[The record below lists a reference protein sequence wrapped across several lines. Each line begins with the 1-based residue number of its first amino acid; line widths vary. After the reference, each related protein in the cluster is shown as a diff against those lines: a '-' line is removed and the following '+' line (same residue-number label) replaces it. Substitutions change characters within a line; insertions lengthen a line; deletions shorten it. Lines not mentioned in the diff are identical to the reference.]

1 MNMTQLDKLLAKS
14 ADHHQGHLCP
24 RQVLGVRMGLAAGEY
39 LGVAVPQVKKRLLTI
54 IEADGCFADG
64 VAVATGCTVG
74 HRTMRV
80 VDFGKVAATFIDT
93 DTEAAVRF
101 VPRADV
107 RAEARYYAPYERSR
121 WHTQLKGYQLIPV
134 HRLFSARPVVL
145 TTSIGELLSRPGV
158 RVNCD
163 QCGEE
168 VFNEREMVQDGQV
181 LCRTCAGYGYYE
193 VTEEHITVASGF

>member
-1 MNMTQLDKLLAKS
+1 MKQLEVLLARS

-24 RQVLGVRMGLAAGEY
+24 RQVLGVRMGLAVGGY
-39 LGVAVPQVKKRLLTI
+39 FDLAVPQQKKRLLTI
-54 IEADGCFADG
+54 IETDGCFADG

-80 VDFGKVAATFIDT
+80 VDFGKVAATFIDMDT
-93 DTEAAVRF
+93 DAAVRF

-107 RAEARYYAPYERSR
+107 RAEARRYAPDERSH
-121 WHTQLKGYQLIPV
+121 WHTQLRAYQRMPV
-134 HRLFSARPVVL
+134 HRLFFAQPVVL
-145 TTSIGELLSRPGV
+145 TTSVEELLSRPGV

-163 QCGEE
+163 RCGEE
-168 VFNEREMVQDGQV
+168 IINEREIVQDGQV

-193 VTEEHITVASGF
+193 VTEEHTTVASGF